1 VDDLHRS
8 TLAPNGVV
16 ERRELAQLGE
26 RLSGMATIQS
36 LTSPAEVKGARA
48 SPCFIAI
55 ANHRAG
61 AAGRLDLD
69 AVENRLKEKLAD
81 KFGGMRVVEPEG
93 LDAALREIASEAP
106 QALIVLGG
114 DGTARA
120 AAKALM
126 AAETDIAL
134 VPLPGGT
141 MNVLPRLVFG
151 HDDLNRAIDEL
162 DALEPGWLPAG
173 MVGGEPFFL
182 SAAVGFAASLARLR
196 ESLRKPRRWRD
207 VMHELASCMRAST
220 HALRGGPEWK
230 IGSGRWHRAHTLII
244 AVASV
249 ARIVAPES
257 EQPTPREFE
266 VASLRLHSHLDA
278 LRLGGVAFMGNWRDA
293 RQVEVRRT
301 KELQLRM
308 RSKRP
313 MVVLD
318 GEPTRL
324 ARADAVAFAP
334 RAVRILQPVKPL
346 PPSS

>member
-1 VDDLHRS
+1 MS
-8 TLAPNGVV
+8 NSISIAPAAN
-16 ERRELAQLGE
+16 
-26 RLSGMATIQS
+26 
-36 LTSPAEVKGARA
+36 AESASAA
-48 SPCFIAI
+48 SPHFVAI
-55 ANHRAG
+55 ANQRAG

-69 AVENRLKEKLAD
+69 NVESRLKEKLAA

-93 LDAALREIASEAP
+93 LDAALREIVSDAP
-106 QALIVLGG
+106 RALIVLGG

-120 AAKALM
+120 AAKAVM
-126 AAETDIAL
+126 AAPGQTAL

-151 HDDLNRAIDEL
+151 HDDLDRSIDEL
-162 DALEPGWLPAG
+162 DALEPDWLPAG

-196 ESLRKPRRWRD
+196 ESLRKPRRWREI
-207 VMHELASCMRAST
+207 MHELASCARAST
-220 HALRGGPEWK
+220 HALRGGPYWR
-230 IGSGRWHRAHTLII
+230 IGSGRWRQAHTLI
-244 AVASV
+244 VAIESV

-266 VASLRLHSHLDA
+266 VASLRLHSHFDA

-293 RQVEVRRT
+293 RQVEIRRT
-301 KELQLRM
+301 TELQLRM

-313 MVVLD
+313 IFVLD

-324 ARADAVAFAP
+324 ARADEITFVA
-334 RAVRILQPVKPL
+334 RATPILRPARPL
-346 PPSS
+346 PPSN

>member
-1 VDDLHRS
+1 
-8 TLAPNGVV
+8 
-16 ERRELAQLGE
+16 
-26 RLSGMATIQS
+26 MANTQS
-36 LTSPAEVKGARA
+36 LPSSANIENAAAPRFV
-48 SPCFIAI
+48 AI

-69 AVENRLKEKLAD
+69 GVERRLKEKLAD

-93 LDAALREIASEAP
+93 LDAAFREIISEGP

-126 AAETDIAL
+126 AAGTNIAL

-141 MNVLPRLVFG
+141 MNILPRLVFG
-151 HDDLNRAIDEL
+151 HDDLTRAIDEL
-162 DALEPGWLPAG
+162 DALEPAWLPAG

-207 VMHELASCMRAST
+207 VTHEFASCMHASA

-230 IGSGRWHRAHTLII
+230 IGDGRWRQAHTLII
-244 AVASV
+244 AIASV
-249 ARIVAPES
+249 ARIAAPES
-257 EQPTPREFE
+257 DQPTPREFE

-278 LRLGGVAFMGNWRDA
+278 LRFGGVAFMGNWRSA
-293 RQVEVRRT
+293 RQIEVRRT
-301 KELQLRM
+301 TELKLRM

-313 MVVLD
+313 LLVLD

-324 ARADAVAFAP
+324 ARADTVTFVP
-334 RAVRILQPVKPL
+334 RATPILRPVRPL
-346 PPSS
+346 PLSS